1 MADKAVEFLQ
11 SITQNPYLIV
21 FLVSMLPLIELKGA
35 IPIGA
40 KLGLGLMESSI
51 LAYLGSTVVVLCVFF
66 LIKYVFILL
75 KKIRFIKK
83 LVLKVEY
90 VINKKAQN
98 LAKRS
103 QNKAEDVKNKIIFLG
118 LLTFVAIPVPLT
130 GVWTGA
136 AIAVFL
142 DMRFLPSAIALIAG
156 NLISGAIITLLTFL
170 FKDYVDTIILII
182 LILAIVLLIV
192 TIVKVIMSPAAE
204 DEKSLPGDKS

>member
-1 MADKAVEFLQ
+1 MADKAVEFLI

-90 VINKKAQN
+90 VINKKAQMP
-98 LAKRS
+98 RS
-103 QNKAEDVKNKIIFLG
+103 C
-118 LLTFVAIPVPLT
+118 
-130 GVWTGA
+130 
-136 AIAVFL
+136 
-142 DMRFLPSAIALIAG
+142 S
-156 NLISGAIITLLTFL
+156 
-170 FKDYVDTIILII
+170 
-182 LILAIVLLIV
+182 
-192 TIVKVIMSPAAE
+192 
-204 DEKSLPGDKS
+204 